1 MQADAWT
8 LILAAGAGRRLL
20 PITNGVPKQFWRPF
34 GQTSLLEETLN
45 RFAPLVPARRT
56 VTVIDQ
62 SQRQYLTSLADGERL
77 GNVVLQP
84 SDRGTAAGVLLGL
97 VTIVQHAPNAI
108 VILSPSDHGVRN
120 PEAFREGLRAA
131 VSVVRDDDRQIV
143 LLGVEPDC
151 ARVDY
156 GWITPS
162 RPVVPLELIDVSGFA
177 EKPAAPD
184 ACRLFETGA
193 VWNTMVLTAR
203 VRTLIDLY
211 RRWLPGLYAVIAPA
225 AGLTDLDR
233 REYLREVYPT
243 LVPYDFSHDLL
254 SLGRGLSLI
263 VWPSTV
269 GWSDLGTPDR
279 LLTWQ
284 AATVSAHLL
293 APSAA

>member
-1 MQADAWT
+1 
-8 LILAAGAGRRLL
+8 
-20 PITNGVPKQFWRPF
+20 
-34 GQTSLLEETLN
+34 
-45 RFAPLVPARRT
+45 
-56 VTVIDQ
+56 
-62 SQRQYLTSLADGERL
+62 
-77 GNVVLQP
+77 
-84 SDRGTAAGVLLGL
+84 
-97 VTIVQHAPNAI
+97 
-108 VILSPSDHGVRN
+108 
-120 PEAFREGLRAA
+120 
-131 VSVVRDDDRQIV
+131 
-143 LLGVEPDC
+143 
-151 ARVDY
+151 VDY

>member
-34 GQTSLLEETLN
+34 GRTSLLEETVS

-56 VTVIDQ
+56 VTIIDQ
-62 SQRQYLTSLADGERL
+62 SQRHYLTTLAACERL
-77 GNVVLQP
+77 GDVVLQP

-97 VTIVQHAPNAI
+97 VTIVQQAPNAI
-108 VILSPSDHGVRN
+108 VILSPSDHGVQN
-120 PEAFREGLRAA
+120 PEAFRQGLRAA
-131 VSVVRDDDRQIV
+131 VAVVRDDDRRIV
-143 LLGVEPDC
+143 LMGVEPNR
-151 ARVDY
+151 AREDY

-177 EKPAAPD
+177 EKPASSEAR
-184 ACRLFETGA
+184 RLFETGA

-203 VRTLIDLY
+203 ARTLIDLY
-211 RRWLPGLYAVIAPA
+211 RRWLPGLYAVLAPA
-225 AGLTDLDR
+225 AALADLDR

-254 SLGRGLSLI
+254 SLGCGLSLI
-263 VWPSTV
+263 VWPSSI
-269 GWSDLGTPDR
+269 GWSDLGTPER
-279 LLTWQ
+279 LLEWQ
-284 AATVSAHLL
+284 ATTVSAHLL